1 MTPRLACAT
10 FTKFP
15 LFFDKTG
22 MFRVLCVSDLHAR
35 DGKWD
40 PRLKLSLDALIRAHR
55 PHLVFLLGDIC
66 HDGGMGS
73 DALLHAYLADI
84 MELCETERIPWAHI
98 PGNHDRA
105 DTIPTEVFT
114 AFPMNLSRRGP
125 TELSGYGTFA
135 LPIWRHDGSEPA
147 AMVWAFDSHT
157 GIGAYAE
164 EAGIDRETFA
174 LQNFPYSHDRY
185 DSVRFD
191 QAAWYYENSIELEA
205 LYGRKLPGVMLM
217 HAPVA
222 EMFLIPANPTATA
235 MEGEFREAIGGA
247 VWNSGLFA
255 AAFERGDIREMVAN
269 VVELQEGNT
278 SVSNPDEQRLHDI
291 QREHEC
297 DCIKDC
303 LLKTSFYR
311 SEFDGHKFLTLAKTL
326 MERVFNDTDD
336 DSINDVKAAIITS
349 VTRKMSTLLSLTKS
363 QNEQLLSFWKT
374 MMVFVHQP
382 SVAVAKKVRAS
393 YNSRV
398 RQTLRDEQERKQMC
412 ER

>member
-1 MTPRLACAT
+1 MTPRLVCAT

-15 LFFDKTG
+15 LFFDETG
-22 MFRVLCVSDLHAR
+22 VFRVLCVSDLHAR

-40 PRLKLSLDALIRAHR
+40 PRLKLSLDALIRAHK

-125 TELSGYGTFA
+125 AELSGYGTFA

-147 AMVWAFDSHT
+147 AIIWAFDSHT

-191 QAAWYYENSIELEA
+191 QAAWYYENSIELEV
-205 LYGRKLPGVMLM
+205 LYGRKIPGVMLM

-222 EMFLIPANPTATA
+222 EMFLIPANPTATG

-255 AAFERGDIREMVAN
+255 AVFERGDIREMVAGHDHIN
-269 VVELQEGNT
+269 NASGVYLGIRLSEDASIGFDVYGDNDLRGGRLLTFTEDGGYT
-278 SVSNPDEQRLHDI
+278 SRHVYV
-291 QREHEC
+291 
-297 DCIKDC
+297 KD
-303 LLKTSFYR
+303 LLPP
-311 SEFDGHKFLTLAKTL
+311 ETLAG
-326 MERVFNDTDD
+326 VN
-336 DSINDVKAAIITS
+336 A
-349 VTRKMSTLLSLTKS
+349 
-363 QNEQLLSFWKT
+363 
-374 MMVFVHQP
+374 
-382 SVAVAKKVRAS
+382 
-393 YNSRV
+393 
-398 RQTLRDEQERKQMC
+398 
-412 ER
+412 

>member
-164 EAGIDRETFA
+164 YLCPCSGCELDTQWRLSPDGA
-174 LQNFPYSHDRY
+174 
-185 DSVRFD
+185 SVICT
-191 QAAWYYENSIELEA
+191 NC
-205 LYGRKLPGVMLM
+205 
-217 HAPVA
+217 
-222 EMFLIPANPTATA
+222 
-235 MEGEFREAIGGA
+235 GA
-247 VWNSGLFA
+247 VKMRRWY
-255 AAFERGDIREMVAN
+255 
-269 VVELQEGNT
+269 
-278 SVSNPDEQRLHDI
+278 DE
-291 QREHEC
+291 
-297 DCIKDC
+297 
-303 LLKTSFYR
+303 
-311 SEFDGHKFLTLAKTL
+311 
-326 MERVFNDTDD
+326 N
-336 DSINDVKAAIITS
+336 
-349 VTRKMSTLLSLTKS
+349 
-363 QNEQLLSFWKT
+363 
-374 MMVFVHQP
+374 
-382 SVAVAKKVRAS
+382 KVR
-393 YNSRV
+393 
-398 RQTLRDEQERKQMC
+398 RK
-412 ER
+412 